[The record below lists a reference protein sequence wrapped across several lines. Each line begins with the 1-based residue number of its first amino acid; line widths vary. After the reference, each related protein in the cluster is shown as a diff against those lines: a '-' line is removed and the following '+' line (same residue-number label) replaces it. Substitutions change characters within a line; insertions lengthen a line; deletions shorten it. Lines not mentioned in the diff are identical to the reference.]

1 MTPHEME
8 IIQLNA
14 QIDSTVGKAHRIA
27 EEVIDLLNTAH
38 KANQRGR
45 TEVVQERLDVALQL
59 LQQLLNNR

>member
-14 QIDSTVGKAHRIA
+14 QIDSAVGKSHRVA

-45 TEVVQERLDVALQL
+45 TQVVEERLDVALRL
-59 LQQLLNNR
+59 LEQLLNKS